1 MAALVATALWQIGR
15 APVTIVGARRT
26 SASNRVT
33 LDIRNDAPDRV
44 RLYAVDLLA
53 RMGTNWVFVGNVPL
67 GFTNCTER
75 CISIDVDFPERPR
88 PWKARLTYMPAF
100 SRTKLLRWRLAQRAS
115 ARALGLLVGRV
126 NGTLTAQKSRNEPEK
141 SIWRTAAGRFSRGF
155 EMPLKNLL
163 IHHVRRDLGIR
174 ILELAAR
181 LTANELDD
189 IYCLVATGDLY
200 VDLEKSLLSGQ
211 PRWRFCSCQM
221 CSV

>member
-1 MAALVATALWQIGR
+1 MAALVATALWQSGR

-100 SRTKLLRWRLAQRAS
+100 NRTKLLRWRLAEAWKTKSVSQGF
-115 ARALGLLVGRV
+115 GLTGWEGERH
-126 NGTLTAQKSRNEPEK
+126 AYSPE
-141 SIWRTAAGRFSRGF
+141 IA
-155 EMPLKNLL
+155 E
-163 IHHVRRDLGIR
+163 
-174 ILELAAR
+174 
-181 LTANELDD
+181 
-189 IYCLVATGDLY
+189 
-200 VDLEKSLLSGQ
+200 
-211 PRWRFCSCQM
+211 
-221 CSV
+221 